1 LAHHGRPDR
10 PAAVRWFKPLAP
22 NGRKPMKADKKTARK
37 TPQEARKR
45 AYLSRDD
52 RRTALLD
59 VAAAVVETQGWQA
72 LSMIS
77 VAESAQVSRQLI
89 YQHFASV
96 DELMA
101 DTMSHLFRSRYESIR
116 AGIAENP
123 SDLSVLLRVVEQQ
136 TFGDSPERVRAL
148 WQMLTATYSDNAETR
163 RMGQRLRHLLTK
175 MWAPYMQQR
184 LGLDAQRAQA
194 LSWMLNMAF
203 WGAHQLVEEG
213 ELSRSA
219 ALELFA
225 GLLMRLDDSSAQTT
239 GKARSTTATRGRKK

>member
-1 LAHHGRPDR
+1 MKAEKKTGRKAPR
-10 PAAVRWFKPLAP
+10 PA
-22 NGRKPMKADKKTARK
+22 
-37 TPQEARKR
+37 QKR

-59 VAAAVVETQGWQA
+59 VAAAVVESQGWQA

-123 SDLSVLLRVVEQQ
+123 EDLSVLLRVVEQQ

-184 LGLDAQRAQA
+184 LGLDEKRAQA

-213 ELSRSA
+213 ELSRGG
-219 ALELFA
+219 ALELFT
-225 GLLMRLDDSSAQTT
+225 GLLMRLDDTPAPAAARKAPS
-239 GKARSTTATRGRKK
+239 GKSATRARRK

>member
-1 LAHHGRPDR
+1 MKAEKK
-10 PAAVRWFKPLAP
+10 A
-22 NGRKPMKADKKTARK
+22 GRKKAAE
-37 TPQEARKR
+37 PQKR
-45 AYLSRDD
+45 AYLSRKE

-59 VAAAVVETQGWQA
+59 VAAAVVESQGWQA

-77 VAESAQVSRQLI
+77 VAEAAQVSRQLI

-101 DTMSHLFRSRYESIR
+101 DTMSHLFRGRYESIR
-116 AGIAENP
+116 SGIAENP
-123 SDLSVLLRVVEQQ
+123 TDLVALLRLVEEQ

-148 WQMLTATYSDNAETR
+148 WQMLTATYSDNVEAR

-175 MWAPYMQQR
+175 MWAPFMQQR
-184 LGLDAQRAQA
+184 LGLDEKRAQA

-213 ELSRSA
+213 ELSRGA
-219 ALELFA
+219 ALELFN
-225 GLLMRLDDSSAQTT
+225 GLLLSLDDTKVPPATRKTARTKAT
-239 GKARSTTATRGRKK
+239 GK

>member
-1 LAHHGRPDR
+1 
-10 PAAVRWFKPLAP
+10 
-22 NGRKPMKADKKTARK
+22 MKAQDST
-37 TPQEARKR
+37 RKR
-45 AYLSRDD
+45 AYLSRND
-52 RRTALLD
+52 RRQALLD
-59 VAAAVVETQGWQA
+59 VAAAVVEQQGWQA

-77 VAESAQVSRQLI
+77 VADAAQVSRQLI

-101 DTMSHLFRSRYESIR
+101 DTMSHLFRNRYESIR
-116 AGIAENP
+116 SGIAADP
-123 SDLSVLLRVVEQQ
+123 ADLTDLLKIVEQQ

-184 LGLDAQRAQA
+184 LNLDEKRAQA

-213 ELSRSA
+213 ELNRST

-225 GLLMRLDDSSAQTT
+225 GLLMSLDNTPVAKAKPTRPAKKAATT
-239 GKARSTTATRGRKK
+239 KVRK

>member
-1 LAHHGRPDR
+1 
-10 PAAVRWFKPLAP
+10 
-22 NGRKPMKADKKTARK
+22 MKAEKKTTRK
-37 TPQEARKR
+37 APQPAPKR
-45 AYLSRDD
+45 AYLSRDE

-59 VAAAVVETQGWQA
+59 VAAAVVESQGWQA

-77 VAESAQVSRQLI
+77 VAEAAKVSRQLI

-101 DTMSHLFRSRYESIR
+101 GTMSHLFRNRYESIR
-116 AGIAENP
+116 SGIAENP
-123 SDLSVLLRVVEQQ
+123 TDLFALLRLVEEQ

-148 WQMLTATYSDNAETR
+148 WQMLTATYSDNVEAR

-175 MWAPYMQQR
+175 MWAPFMQQR
-184 LGLDAQRAQA
+184 LGLDEKRAQA

-219 ALELFA
+219 ALELFN
-225 GLLMRLDDSSAQTT
+225 GLLLSLDDSKVPPAARKSSKTKAS
-239 GKARSTTATRGRKK
+239 GK